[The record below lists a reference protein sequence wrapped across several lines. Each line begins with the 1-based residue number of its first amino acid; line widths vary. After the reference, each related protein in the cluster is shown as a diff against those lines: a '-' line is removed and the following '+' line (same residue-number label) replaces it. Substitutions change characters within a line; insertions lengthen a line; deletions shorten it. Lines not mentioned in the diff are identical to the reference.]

1 MSNFNFSNNSNT
13 NNTSTSNPFGTVGSA
28 WMNDYSASKNGGV
41 VFQNDTGQGKHSAG
55 QRINS
60 APTKLTNNNQKK
72 ANWGEILGNK
82 KHSNKRKFGTTNHKR
97 SMSLNLSIL
106 DNDMSG
112 LQVLSPKSKPRNNN
126 TTTNNNNGIVKPF
139 ALNGSSSSSNSNNT
153 TSDGNKSDVMNG
165 YINTPKHKRSKSD
178 NSVTAS
184 PSFQMGN
191 SPNLIKT
198 FMSNRSV
205 SALGKLRGSYKC
217 GKCGVPKKGHVC
229 PHEQPKQMQDAQTQC
244 SFDINPNVEST
255 QIRRLVQKLQEKGI
269 ISLSRSHDALHAL
282 LKNVDI
288 PIAKYHQ
295 EEVVKSATPAQIQ
308 VVQQAATGST
318 SSLSPTNRTKAKKT
332 RKKNSKET
340 KKNAASK
347 NKNTDAAAK
356 SKKAVS
362 KKNNKKITRKKRSPK
377 AKLIKKSNNAALPKR
392 VNSLRTFDSIDS
404 TSSEDPFHMDMDP
417 TDAFD
422 YSEFDLA
429 NDELTDDKWF
439 GSDLVD
445 DTNYDDAEMSAM
457 LSA

>member
-1 MSNFNFSNNSNT
+1 M
-13 NNTSTSNPFGTVGSA
+13 G
-28 WMNDYSASKNGGV
+28 
-41 VFQNDTGQGKHSAG
+41 
-55 QRINS
+55 
-60 APTKLTNNNQKK
+60 
-72 ANWGEILGNK
+72 
-82 KHSNKRKFGTTNHKR
+82 
-97 SMSLNLSIL
+97 
-106 DNDMSG
+106 
-112 LQVLSPKSKPRNNN
+112 
-126 TTTNNNNGIVKPF
+126 KPF

-184 PSFQMGN
+184 PSIRMGN
-191 SPNLIKT
+191 SPNLIKK

-229 PHEQPKQMQDAQTQC
+229 PHEQPKQTQDAQTQC

-295 EEVVKSATPAQIQ
+295 EDVVKSATPAQIQ

-332 RKKNSKET
+332 RKKNSKE
-340 KKNAASK
+340 
-347 NKNTDAAAK
+347 
-356 SKKAVS
+356 
-362 KKNNKKITRKKRSPK
+362 RKKRSPK

-439 GSDLVD
+439 
-445 DTNYDDAEMSAM
+445 
-457 LSA
+457 

>member
-1 MSNFNFSNNSNT
+1 M
-13 NNTSTSNPFGTVGSA
+13 G
-28 WMNDYSASKNGGV
+28 
-41 VFQNDTGQGKHSAG
+41 
-55 QRINS
+55 
-60 APTKLTNNNQKK
+60 
-72 ANWGEILGNK
+72 
-82 KHSNKRKFGTTNHKR
+82 
-97 SMSLNLSIL
+97 
-106 DNDMSG
+106 
-112 LQVLSPKSKPRNNN
+112 
-126 TTTNNNNGIVKPF
+126 KPF

-205 SALGKLRGSYKC
+205 SALGKLPGSYKC

-244 SFDINPNVEST
+244 SFDINPNVESS

-269 ISLSRSHDALHAL
+269 ISLSGSHDALHAL
-282 LKNVDI
+282 LKSVDI
-288 PIAKYHQ
+288 PIAQYHQ

-308 VVQQAATGST
+308 VVQQVATGST

-356 SKKAVS
+356 TKKKVS
-362 KKNNKKITRKKRSPK
+362 KKKKKKK
-377 AKLIKKSNNAALPKR
+377 KKS
-392 VNSLRTFDSIDS
+392 
-404 TSSEDPFHMDMDP
+404 
-417 TDAFD
+417 
-422 YSEFDLA
+422 
-429 NDELTDDKWF
+429 
-439 GSDLVD
+439 
-445 DTNYDDAEMSAM
+445 
-457 LSA
+457 

>member
-28 WMNDYSASKNGGV
+28 WMTDYSASKNGGV

-184 PSFQMGN
+184 PSIRMDN
-191 SPNLIKT
+191 SPNLIKK

-347 NKNTDAAAK
+347 NKNIDAATK

-362 KKNNKKITRKKRSPK
+362 KKITRR
-377 AKLIKKSNNAALPKR
+377 
-392 VNSLRTFDSIDS
+392 
-404 TSSEDPFHMDMDP
+404 
-417 TDAFD
+417 
-422 YSEFDLA
+422 
-429 NDELTDDKWF
+429 
-439 GSDLVD
+439 
-445 DTNYDDAEMSAM
+445 
-457 LSA
+457 

>member
-1 MSNFNFSNNSNT
+1 
-13 NNTSTSNPFGTVGSA
+13 
-28 WMNDYSASKNGGV
+28 MNDYSASKNGGV
-41 VFQNDTGQGKHSAG
+41 VFQNGTGQGKHSAG

-60 APTKLTNNNQKK
+60 APTKLTNNNNQKK
-72 ANWGEILGNK
+72 ANWGDILGKK

-184 PSFQMGN
+184 PSFRMGN

-244 SFDINPNVEST
+244 SFDINPNVESS

-269 ISLSRSHDALHAL
+269 ISLSGSHDALHAL

-288 PIAKYHQ
+288 PIAQYHQ
-295 EEVVKSATPAQIQ
+295 EVVKSATPAQIQ

-318 SSLSPTNRTKAKKT
+318 SSLSPTGRTKAKKT

-347 NKNTDAAAK
+347 NKNIDAATK

-422 YSEFDLA
+422 YSEFDLT

-439 GSDLVD
+439 GRDLVD

>member
-60 APTKLTNNNQKK
+60 APTKLTNNNNQKK
-72 ANWGEILGNK
+72 ANWGDILGKK

-184 PSFQMGN
+184 PSFRMGN

-198 FMSNRSV
+198 FLSNRSV

-244 SFDINPNVEST
+244 SFDINPNVESS

-269 ISLSRSHDALHAL
+269 ISLSGSHDALHAL

-288 PIAKYHQ
+288 PIAQYHQ
-295 EEVVKSATPAQIQ
+295 EAVKSATPAQIQ

-318 SSLSPTNRTKAKKT
+318 SSLSPTDRTKVKKT

-347 NKNTDAAAK
+347 NKNIDAATK

-362 KKNNKKITRKKRSPK
+362 KKNDKKITRKKRSPK

-422 YSEFDLA
+422 YSEFDLT

-439 GSDLVD
+439 GRDLVD

>member
-41 VFQNDTGQGKHSAG
+41 VFQNGTGQGKHSAG

-60 APTKLTNNNQKK
+60 APTKLTNNNNQKK
-72 ANWGEILGNK
+72 ANWGDILGKK

-153 TSDGNKSDVMNG
+153 TGDGNKSDVMNG

-244 SFDINPNVEST
+244 SFDINPNVESS

-269 ISLSRSHDALHAL
+269 ISLSGSHDALHAL

-288 PIAKYHQ
+288 PIAQYHQ
-295 EEVVKSATPAQIQ
+295 EVVKSATPAQIQ

-347 NKNTDAAAK
+347 NKNIDAATK

-422 YSEFDLA
+422 YSEFDLT

-439 GSDLVD
+439 GRDLVD

>member
-1 MSNFNFSNNSNT
+1 
-13 NNTSTSNPFGTVGSA
+13 
-28 WMNDYSASKNGGV
+28 
-41 VFQNDTGQGKHSAG
+41 
-55 QRINS
+55 
-60 APTKLTNNNQKK
+60 
-72 ANWGEILGNK
+72 
-82 KHSNKRKFGTTNHKR
+82 
-97 SMSLNLSIL
+97 MSLNLSIL

-184 PSFQMGN
+184 PSFRMGN

-244 SFDINPNVEST
+244 SFDINPNVESS

-269 ISLSRSHDALHAL
+269 ISLSGSHDALHAL

-288 PIAKYHQ
+288 PIAQYHQ
-295 EEVVKSATPAQIQ
+295 EAVKSATPAQIQ

-318 SSLSPTNRTKAKKT
+318 SSLSPTDRTKAKKT

-347 NKNTDAAAK
+347 NKNIDAATK

-422 YSEFDLA
+422 YSEFDLT

-439 GSDLVD
+439 GRDLVD

>member
-41 VFQNDTGQGKHSAG
+41 VFQNGTGQGKHTAG

-184 PSFQMGN
+184 PSIRMDN
-191 SPNLIKT
+191 SPNLIKK

-229 PHEQPKQMQDAQTQC
+229 PHE
-244 SFDINPNVEST
+244 
-255 QIRRLVQKLQEKGI
+255 
-269 ISLSRSHDALHAL
+269 
-282 LKNVDI
+282 
-288 PIAKYHQ
+288 
-295 EEVVKSATPAQIQ
+295 
-308 VVQQAATGST
+308 
-318 SSLSPTNRTKAKKT
+318 
-332 RKKNSKET
+332 
-340 KKNAASK
+340 
-347 NKNTDAAAK
+347 
-356 SKKAVS
+356 
-362 KKNNKKITRKKRSPK
+362 
-377 AKLIKKSNNAALPKR
+377 
-392 VNSLRTFDSIDS
+392 
-404 TSSEDPFHMDMDP
+404 
-417 TDAFD
+417 
-422 YSEFDLA
+422 
-429 NDELTDDKWF
+429 
-439 GSDLVD
+439 
-445 DTNYDDAEMSAM
+445 
-457 LSA
+457 